1 MRDPAGLDVVSRKG
15 PARPGNGEACKSRY
29 ELWEHFRP
37 VWHFAGVRPVATLV
51 SALEYPLVALHMART
66 GQLEPM
72 AGLRLP
78 AAAPAPLALTERK
91 AHELYWI
98 FEGPAVSV
106 VRYHGSPRLRPRAG
120 MPAPCPRAGRSPGP
134 GPESGKRVVAVTR
147 TTDPGPE
154 AAPTT
159 TTLVCHPARPYPC
172 SRDDDRFGSGRH
184 AWREHDLLGRPA
196 IRELTGSVCC
206 GRAPGPCPGDTAAMR
221 GCCDHDDY
229 QSVFS
234 GRFARRQS
242 RRYQRRGLTPAAQ
255 GIVNFATSQGITGAT
270 VLEIGGGVGQL
281 QVELLRRGASH
292 VTNLEIS
299 ENYEAEAARLL
310 DKAGMTNRVTRRFLD
325 IAQAS
330 DEVEPA
336 DVVVLH
342 RVVCCYPDYA
352 RLLKAAA
359 GHARKTLVYSHPA
372 ANGINRVQFGAENIY
387 RWLTRNDFRTFI
399 HPPEGMVHAAES
411 AGLAVTYRHR
421 AWDWDVVGLSR

>member
-1 MRDPAGLDVVSRKG
+1 
-15 PARPGNGEACKSRY
+15 
-29 ELWEHFRP
+29 
-37 VWHFAGVRPVATLV
+37 
-51 SALEYPLVALHMART
+51 
-66 GQLEPM
+66 
-72 AGLRLP
+72 
-78 AAAPAPLALTERK
+78 
-91 AHELYWI
+91 
-98 FEGPAVSV
+98 
-106 VRYHGSPRLRPRAG
+106 
-120 MPAPCPRAGRSPGP
+120 MP
-134 GPESGKRVVAVTR
+134 
-147 TTDPGPE
+147 
-154 AAPTT
+154 
-159 TTLVCHPARPYPC
+159 
-172 SRDDDRFGSGRH
+172 
-184 AWREHDLLGRPA
+184 
-196 IRELTGSVCC
+196 
-206 GRAPGPCPGDTAAMR
+206 

-255 GIVNFATSQGITGAT
+255 GIVGFATSQGITGAT
-270 VLEIGGGVGQL
+270 VLEIGGGVGHL

-299 ENYEAEAARLL
+299 ENYEVEAARLL

-387 RWLTRNDFRTFI
+387 RWLTRSDFRTFI

-411 AGLAVTYRHR
+411 AGLAVTYRHH